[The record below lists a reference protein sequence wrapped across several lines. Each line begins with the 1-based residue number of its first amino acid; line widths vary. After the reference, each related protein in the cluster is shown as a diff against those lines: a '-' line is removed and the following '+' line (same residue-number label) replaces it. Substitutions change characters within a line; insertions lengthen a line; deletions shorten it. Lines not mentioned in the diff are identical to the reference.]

1 MATTLVYSIHFENDR
16 IELIKMNSIKMNKI
30 KIIFFSHS
38 LKDYVVG
45 SFWRFLDWNNATNRN
60 TVQIPMISNN
70 LISLIFEIV

>member
-45 SFWRFLDWNNATNRN
+45 FILEVSGLE
-60 TVQIPMISNN
+60 QCYQ
-70 LISLIFEIV
+70 